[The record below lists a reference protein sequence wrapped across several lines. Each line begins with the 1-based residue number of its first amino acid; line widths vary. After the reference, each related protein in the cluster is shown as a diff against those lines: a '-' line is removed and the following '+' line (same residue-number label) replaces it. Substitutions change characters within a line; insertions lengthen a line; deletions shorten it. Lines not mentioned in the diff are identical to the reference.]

1 MRLCS
6 YCVSRSIAAFC
17 APFPCYIFPRWR
29 RPRPHAAFPSWIY
42 AATERQ
48 NELAKTA
55 RSVSPLVSFCVVPPR
70 LVLRLVPPSRH
81 ASRLVSCRLVVS
93 LLSSREAE
101 RSWRVVLSVSF
112 CLIVLA
118 RASLPSCVVSHCRL
132 VLRCVGTG
140 RACVFFVPCRRAFHV
155 VSFHPFVVGVGVSLR
170 GLCGE
175 IELTK
180 TARFTITVVSVSS
193 GSCSSCRGDGNRT
206 RSNGSDTRGR
216 CRSVRMPGRSYM
228 PAGRFRKTI
237 LTLAPPTP
245 GGGGLFKA
253 CG

>member
-1 MRLCS
+1 MRL
-6 YCVSRSIAAFC
+6 SRFC
-17 APFPCYIFPRWR
+17 
-29 RPRPHAAFPSWIY
+29 
-42 AATERQ
+42 
-48 NELAKTA
+48 
-55 RSVSPLVSFCVVPPR
+55 
-70 LVLRLVPPSRH
+70 VPPSRPVVLLFISFVSLGVSSSP
-81 ASRLVSCRLVVS
+81 SRLAVSSYIVPP
-93 LLSSREAE
+93 LSSRCY
-101 RSWRVVLSVSF
+101 RLGRRNGHWQVVLSVSS

-140 RACVFFVPCRRAFHV
+140 RVCVFFVPGRRAFHV

-180 TARFTITVVSVSS
+180 TARFAITVVSVSS

-206 RSNGSDTRGR
+206 WSNGSETRGS